1 MPDNIKTKHDADKA
15 ISDWLDNQTK
25 QGKVQDISRAHWDED
40 DDPRQKKNEINFDL
54 GFARFLQNTQ
64 PITPKII

>member
-25 QGKVQDISRAHWDED
+25 QGKVQDISQAHWDED
-40 DDPRQKKNEINFDL
+40 DDPL
-54 GFARFLQNTQ
+54 GGN
-64 PITPKII
+64 

>member
-25 QGKVQDISRAHWDED
+25 QGKVQDISQAHWDED
-40 DDPRQKKNEINFDL
+40 DDPL
-54 GFARFLQNTQ
+54 GGNQGVVKCNYPQ
-64 PITPKII
+64 